1 MSVLVIWY
9 GLPGSGKSAQL
20 RRLED
25 AGYRTFDDFMQDP
38 LRLRSGIASSRHFD
52 RILDA
57 VRGATPCAVADI
69 QLCGQAFRDE
79 MKAALTPQA
88 PALALQWHCFDCRS
102 AESVAIC
109 RDNVRYRAEA
119 SDRDPRHALD
129 WIDRN
134 ASAFSIQPGAWL
146 YPVVHARRATNLA
159 PRAATPSP

>member
-109 RDNVRYRAEA
+109 RDNVRFRAER
-119 SDRDPRHALD
+119 SDRNPRHALD
-129 WIDRN
+129 WIDRCG
-134 ASAFSIQPGAWL
+134 ADFTIEPGARL
-146 YPVVHARRATNLA
+146 HAVVHARLTACA
-159 PRAATPSP
+159 PSPEAQGPT

>member
-1 MSVLVIWY
+1 MSILVVWY

-20 RRLED
+20 RPLAE

-52 RILDA
+52 QIVDA
-57 VRGATPCAVADI
+57 LREAIPCAIADI
-69 QLCGQAFRDE
+69 QLCRQVFRDE
-79 MKAALTPQA
+79 MRGTLAARV
-88 PALALQWHCFDCRS
+88 PALVLQWHCFDCRS

-109 RDNVRYRAEA
+109 RDNVRFRAEA

-134 ASAFSIQPGAWL
+134 ASAFSIEPGAWS
-146 YPVVHARRATNLA
+146 YPVVHARRAGNLA
-159 PRAATPSP
+159 ARTATPSS